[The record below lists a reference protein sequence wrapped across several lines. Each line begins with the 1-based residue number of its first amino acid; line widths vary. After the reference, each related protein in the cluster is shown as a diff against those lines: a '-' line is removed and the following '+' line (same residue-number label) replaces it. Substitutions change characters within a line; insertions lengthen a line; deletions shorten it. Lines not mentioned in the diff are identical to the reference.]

1 MLTAI
6 KDIGDI
12 ILKQENKDPVDIIVE
27 NPAAEKVLSLVFDNN
42 FNYQKVELSDFDENR
57 VWIYLYRRGSS
68 NGPDITPT
76 SRAGKNI
83 NDILEKTIKKKIF
96 AWFKNHHDKKEL
108 FSEIYSSFRSNENRI
123 KQDITQ
129 QLKNVNLNK
138 TSLLITIKVDNK
150 YIGEIEEFKN
160 FMVDYFLSEKVK
172 LSSSKNKVCS
182 ICGELKEEVFTTS
195 EIYKFYNLDK
205 ECYIS
210 SGFKKENAWKN
221 FPICKE
227 CFLKIETGKKIIE
240 ENLIFKFSG
249 LNYYLIPKVLINL
262 ENKAVSTIL
271 EILKKSKDR
280 KDFAE
285 NEDLILT
292 YISEYNDFIAL
303 YFLFL
308 KKDNQAERIQLLIE
322 DIVPSRIRKIVNS
335 EEKIRKL
342 FGNKFNFTLI
352 SEFFKDN
359 SNKLLFEII
368 DAIFRGGKLDRLLLY
383 RKILASLKSNLHE
396 NEKSF
401 IKKMKD
407 GLSVVRFF
415 EELGLLHYGGD
426 NMNEDKF
433 GEIYEKFKGLDTPA
447 KRGIFLLGALT
458 QWLLSLQAY
467 ERDGS
472 TPFVKNLKG
481 LNMNIQDIKGLLPKI
496 IDKFIAYNNHT
507 QAVRELEKEI
517 SKNLLSESNFKLPI
531 EEVNF
536 IFATGMAL
544 YDEIKSKLKEEDKN
558 E

>member
-27 NPAAEKVLSLVFDNN
+27 NPAAEKVLSIVFDNN
-42 FNYQKVELSDFDENR
+42 FNYQKVELSDFDKNR

-68 NGPDITPT
+68 NGADITPT
-76 SRAGKNI
+76 SRTGKNI
-83 NDILEKTIKKKIF
+83 DDILEKTLKKKIF
-96 AWFKNHHDKKEL
+96 AWFKNHHDKKDL
-108 FSEIYSSFRSNENRI
+108 FSKIYSSLKSNEDKI
-123 KQDITQ
+123 KQDIAQ

-138 TSLLITIKVDNK
+138 TSLLITIKVDTK

-227 CFLKIETGKKIIE
+227 CFLKLETGKKIIE

-249 LNYYLIPKVLINL
+249 LNYYLIPKVLINP
-262 ENKAVSTIL
+262 ENKAVLAII
-271 EILKKSKDR
+271 EILKRSKDR
-280 KDFAE
+280 ESFTE

-292 YISEYNDFIAL
+292 YISEYNDFITL

-322 DIVPSRIRKIVNS
+322 DVMPSRIRKIVNT

-342 FGNKFNFTLI
+342 FGDFNFNLI
-352 SEFFKDN
+352 SKFFKDDT
-359 SNKLLFEII
+359 NKLLFEIA

-383 RKILASLKSNLHE
+383 RKILASLNSNLHE
-396 NEKSF
+396 NKKSF
-401 IKKMKD
+401 IEKIKNS
-407 GLSVVRFF
+407 LSVIRFF

-496 IDKFIAYNNHT
+496 SDKFIAYDNHT
-507 QAVRELEKEI
+507 QSVRELEKEI
-517 SKNLLSESNFKLPI
+517 SKNLLLEPNPKLSI
-531 EEVNF
+531 EEINF

-544 YDEIKSKLKEEDKN
+544 YDEVKSKLKEEDKN
-558 E
+558 G

>member
-27 NPAAEKVLSLVFDNN
+27 NPAAEKVLSIVFDNN
-42 FNYQKVELSDFDENR
+42 FNYQKVELSDFDKNR

-68 NGPDITPT
+68 NGADITPT
-76 SRAGKNI
+76 SRTGKNI
-83 NDILEKTIKKKIF
+83 DDILEKTLKKKIF
-96 AWFKNHHDKKEL
+96 AWFKNHHDKKDL
-108 FSEIYSSFRSNENRI
+108 FSKIYSSLKSNEDKI
-123 KQDITQ
+123 KQDIAQ

-138 TSLLITIKVDNK
+138 TSLLITIKVDTK

-227 CFLKIETGKKIIE
+227 CFLKLETGKKIIE

-249 LNYYLIPKVLINL
+249 LNYYLIPKVLINP
-262 ENKAVSTIL
+262 ENKAVLTII
-271 EILKKSKDR
+271 EILKRSKDR
-280 KDFAE
+280 ESFTE

-292 YISEYNDFIAL
+292 YISEYNDFITL

-322 DIVPSRIRKIVNS
+322 DVMPSRIRKIVNT

-342 FGNKFNFTLI
+342 FGDFNFNLI
-352 SEFFKDN
+352 SKFFKDDT
-359 SNKLLFEII
+359 NKLLFEIA

-383 RKILASLKSNLHE
+383 RKILASLNSNLHE
-396 NEKSF
+396 NKKSF
-401 IKKMKD
+401 IEKIKNS
-407 GLSVVRFF
+407 LSVIRFF

-496 IDKFIAYNNHT
+496 SDKFIAYDNHT
-507 QAVRELEKEI
+507 QSVRELEKEI
-517 SKNLLSESNFKLPI
+517 SKNLLLEPNPKLSI
-531 EEVNF
+531 EEINF

-544 YDEIKSKLKEEDKN
+544 YDEVKSKLKEEDKN
-558 E
+558 G